1 MAIIVLIQVN
11 YLNGTTEIKKSNV
24 KNCLSLDKF

>member
-11 YLNGTTEIKKSNV
+11 YLNGTTEIKKIQ
-24 KNCLSLDKF
+24 CEELSIFR